1 MHLQIATAMTIFE
14 FHFDQSQGEQ
24 QAPQVAQVST
34 SMSNPPLQSQSAL
47 STSRISQAHTPM
59 YQQSPVTAHT
69 IPQNSPQSMPN
80 QVAQP
85 QQQIPPP
92 PATLTTDNRPNASST
107 ATATATATTAA
118 TKQEQLYRMKQQI
131 YQQQMLKSSKKTC
144 LVSLL
149 P

>member
-1 MHLQIATAMTIFE
+1 MSDWLNENAFADSNSNDDFLNSI
-14 FHFDQSQGEQ
+14 FDQSQGEQ

-92 PATLTTDNRPNASST
+92 PLQHLQQ
-107 ATATATATTAA
+107 TTA
-118 TKQEQLYRMKQQI
+118 QMLPQQQQQQQI
-131 YQQQMLKSSKKTC
+131 Q
-144 LVSLL
+144 LL
-149 P
+149 HQVN